1 MRFAFAFIAPLLSAR
16 HVADSLLSA
25 DFKAKLQMA
34 VTRHWNQF
42 LNDLNANEIMKQAR
56 ILTAFLSLTVGQA
69 PASGP
74 AAPGKD
80 TAHAADGFEVRV
92 TAPGPEVIADEV
104 LQRAIDQVASA
115 GGGVVLLGLGD
126 FKLSRH
132 ADDETVV
139 IKSGVTLRG
148 QGYATHI
155 YLDPKTP
162 PNDLRYFPVRIG
174 TTVVPAHNVVI
185 EHLRYTGHD
194 KAIGGGSIMGFNAR
208 LDEKESLLLSCDN
221 ITVRHCWIYDAKQ
234 AVGCTKPAT
243 SMYFAKHVIPAKE
256 AKVAAADQEKTRTGY
271 FDADRMATQFKN
283 WQVYNNYIETCG
295 NKAVELAECNGGLI
309 ADNHIVNVVDGP
321 QVIFGSR
328 NVQIRDNIVHF
339 TRTGINISEGS
350 HHIRVSGNHVEP
362 MPDMKKNPANS
373 CLIFRTEP
381 LPLHSTIADVVVT
394 GNIFRNQHEA
404 SRCTVR
410 LQTQIEALSC
420 AYAGIVFTGNTFD
433 GDIDFSDKRNP
444 VKTSLKDI
452 LFADNL
458 CNGDILSVPA
468 NTMVSRAVVV
478 RGNLLRQAGTIT
490 LNASEWIWT
499 GNTHS
504 NGKLEI
510 APSAKANIIRDNVTA
525 APMTG
530 HGTDNVLTGNVVMK
544 KTATP

>member
-1 MRFAFAFIAPLLSAR
+1 
-16 HVADSLLSA
+16 
-25 DFKAKLQMA
+25 
-34 VTRHWNQF
+34 
-42 LNDLNANEIMKQAR
+42 MKQAR
-56 ILTAFLSLTVGQA
+56 ALIALLAFTF
-69 PASGP
+69 GP
-74 AAPGKD
+74 AWAAGPVSSDKT

-92 TAPGPEVIADEV
+92 PAPGPEVIADEI
-104 LQRAIDQVASA
+104 LQRAIDQAASA
-115 GGGVVLLGLGD
+115 GGGVVLLGAGD

-155 YLDPKTP
+155 YLDPNTP
-162 PNDLRYFPVRIG
+162 PNELRYFPMRIG
-174 TTVVPAHNVVI
+174 TAAIPAHNVVI
-185 EHLRYTGHD
+185 EHLRYTGND

-234 AVGCTKPAT
+234 AAGCTKPAT
-243 SMYFAKHVIPAKE
+243 AMYFAKNVIPAEE
-256 AKVAAADQEKTRTGY
+256 AKAAANDQEKIRTGY

-283 WQVYNNYIETCG
+283 WQVYHNYIETCG

-328 NVQIRDNIVHF
+328 NVQIRDNTVYF
-339 TRTGINISEGS
+339 TRTGINITEGS

-381 LPLHSTIADVVVT
+381 LPLHSTISDVVVT
-394 GNIFRNQHEA
+394 GNIFRNQNTA

-410 LQTQIEALSC
+410 LQTQGEALSC
-420 AYAGIVFTGNTFD
+420 SYAGIVFTGNTFD
-433 GDIDFSDKRNP
+433 GDIEFSDKRNP
-444 VKTSLKDI
+444 AKTTLKDI
-452 LFADNL
+452 LFANNL
-458 CNGDILSVPA
+458 CNGDILSVPT
-468 NTMVSRAVVV
+468 NTMASSAVVV

-499 GNTHS
+499 DNTHA
-504 NGKLEI
+504 NGTLEI
-510 APSAKANIIRDNVTA
+510 AAGARANIIQGNFTDS
-525 APMTG
+525 PIID
-530 HGTDNVLTGNVVMK
+530 HGTDTSLSGNVVMK
-544 KTATP
+544 KAKTP